1 MRVTNTGFLLPN
13 SYLDDLAPDEA
24 FQPPVDLSNCDRE
37 PIHIPG
43 AIQEHGALLSL
54 RDSDWTVMQA
64 SANACAFFG
73 LTEPGSAAVG
83 RPFNDLVGSAAAAKL
98 VAALAVK
105 DATGRDPCHVITSG
119 PRGEWWDIN
128 AHRHRGALIVEFE
141 RTDPSPAQNYE
152 LLMRLQREFDEVA
165 ESSDMQSLWKRSARL
180 VKEMTGMDRV
190 MVYRFDAEWNGEIV
204 AEERRPDLAPLLGL
218 HYPATDIPTQARRLY
233 TENLVRFIPDMAYV
247 PVPLVPEMNPQNG
260 RPLDLSF
267 SMLRS
272 VSPIHVEYLT
282 NMGVRATLVISLMVS
297 GKLWGLIACHHYSTL
312 YLSYIQRRFAG
323 LIGQTLGLVLAE
335 AERRRHSEG
344 LLEVQAVRGRIAQ
357 ESERAS
363 TLTFAELLDLV
374 GTELLEVLKATS
386 LVSWS
391 GQSWKQYGAPL
402 PEKRIPML
410 IDAVRGHLATQSTWN
425 TDRLTALHPE
435 LADLAARASGV
446 LAVRLDAECRSGL
459 AYLRPERIEEISWA
473 GDPHK
478 AVTLAEEGNRLSPR
492 RSFATFKEVVRGRSR
507 PWVIDLD
514 EVLRDLE
521 TARERIDKRAAL
533 VNMIMLERA
542 AAQASDSIII
552 TDGRLDAPGPT
563 IVYVNRAFTQLT
575 GFTAEEAIGRSPR
588 MLQSP
593 RTSRRKLDRFR
604 RALERGHSCRIEV
617 VNQRADGSEFI
628 VEMIADPV
636 FGPDGKVTHY
646 IAIQRDA
653 TERELVQEQLKTF
666 NDDLM
671 QRVQEQ
677 IANLRRS
684 LRAMEDFDLTLA
696 SDILAPLAAISGS
709 MAALSAP
716 HADATSGVIKVAMER
731 IAANVERVRHLTDE
745 LAHFARQSSGDV
757 ERLDVDM
764 RAIATEAADHLRGDW
779 PNTAFRIESMPPCEG
794 DAALLR
800 QVWRHLLG
808 LAARFAAEGS
818 TQRVRARF
826 EDGSYCVEDE
836 ADNQPASAVAKLTGV
851 ARLVR
856 DEAESAEAG
865 VRISIAKH
873 IVERHGGR
881 VSAEPRGNGTTMMRF
896 TIPRPVEIPK
906 KA

>member
-1 MRVTNTGFLLPN
+1 LPN
-13 SYLDDLAPDEA
+13 SFLDDLAPDET
-24 FQPPVDLSNCDRE
+24 FRPPVDLTNCDRE

-43 AIQEHGALLSL
+43 AIQGHGALLSM
-54 RDSDWTVMQA
+54 RDSDWTVLQA
-64 SANACAFFG
+64 SANACTFFG
-73 LTEPGSAAVG
+73 LVEPGNAAVG
-83 RPFNDLVGSAAAAKL
+83 RPLADLIGAAAAAKL

-105 DATGRDPCHVITSG
+105 DATGRAPCHVIAAG
-119 PRGEWWDIN
+119 PCGQWWDIN

-141 RTDPSPAQNYE
+141 NTDPSPAQNYE
-152 LLMRLQREFDEVA
+152 LLMRLQREFDDVA
-165 ESSDMQSLWKRSARL
+165 ESSDMESLWKRSAQL

-190 MVYRFDAEWNGEIV
+190 MVYRFDTEWNGEIV
-204 AEERRPDLAPLLGL
+204 AEERRPDLAPFLGM

-233 TENLVRFIPDMAYV
+233 TENLVRFIPDMTYV
-247 PVPLVPEMNPQNG
+247 PVPLVPEMNPASGQA
-260 RPLDLSF
+260 LDLSF

-282 NMGVRATLVISLMVS
+282 NMGVRATLVISLMVG

-312 YLSYIQRRFAG
+312 FLSYIQRRFAG

-344 LLEVQAVRGRIAQ
+344 LLEVQAIRRRIAQ

-374 GTELLEVLKATS
+374 GSDLLGALKAAS

-391 GQSWKQYGAPL
+391 GHSFKLYGAPV
-402 PEKRIPML
+402 PEKRIPHF
-410 IDAVRGHLATQSTWN
+410 IDAVRTHLSNQSTWN
-425 TDRLTALHPE
+425 TDRFTSLHPE
-435 LADLAARASGV
+435 LIDLASRASGV
-446 LAVRLDAECRSGL
+446 LAVRLDAGCRAGL

-473 GDPHK
+473 GDPNK

-507 PWVIDLD
+507 PWVTGLD

-542 AAQASDSIII
+542 TAQASDSIII

-563 IVYVNRAFTQLT
+563 ILYVNRAFTQLT
-575 GFTAEEAIGRSPR
+575 GYTAEEVIGRSPR
-588 MLQSP
+588 MLDSP
-593 RTSRRKLDRFR
+593 RTSKRKLDRLR
-604 RALERGHSCRIEV
+604 RALERGHSCRLDM
-617 VNQRADGSEFI
+617 VNKRADGSEFI

-636 FGPDGKVTHY
+636 FGPDGTVTHY
-646 IAIQRDA
+646 ITIQRDT
-653 TERELVQEQLKTF
+653 TERELMQEQLKTF

-684 LRAMEDFDLTLA
+684 LRAIEEFDLTLA
-696 SDILAPLAAISGS
+696 GDILAPLAAISGS

-716 HADATSGVIKVAMER
+716 PTEATAGVIKVAMER

-745 LAHFARQSSGDV
+745 LAHFAHQSKGEV
-757 ERLDVDM
+757 GRLSVDM
-764 RAIATEAADHLRGDW
+764 RAMASEAAKDLRADW
-779 PNTAFRIESMPPCEG
+779 PQTVFRIESMPPCEG

-826 EDGSYCVEDE
+826 EDGAYCVEDE
-836 ADNQPASAVAKLTGV
+836 ADSQPANAVAKLAGV
-851 ARLVR
+851 ARLLR

-865 VRISIAKH
+865 VRISISKH

-881 VSAEPRGNGTTMMRF
+881 VSAEPKGNGTTMMRF
-896 TIPRPVEIPK
+896 SIPRPVEARK
-906 KA
+906 T